1 MDVAVEDDAR
11 NRHIAD
17 VRLIVGDKKN
27 EESQLDQCVRE
38 IEFMARSDNSGDSE
52 NESRIEE
59 ESEEEVNKGDSS
71 SSDGKVRSAHSDDPP
86 AGRVRF
92 RPIRDRAPPEWLAD
106 FYVGHR

>member
-1 MDVAVEDDAR
+1 MMQETGTLQTSGLSSETKR
-11 NRHIAD
+11 TKNRSSIN
-17 VRLIVGDKKN
+17 VCEKF
-27 EESQLDQCVRE
+27 
-38 IEFMARSDNSGDSE
+38 EFMARSDNSGDSE

-86 AGRVRF
+86 AGRVRC
-92 RPIRDRAPPEWLAD
+92 RQIRDRAPPEWLAD